1 MPLHAIDELPDRHRS
16 IFAMLAGALE
26 LVIRQ
31 SPDHRQARG
40 ECAAGRER
48 CRLYESHQPL
58 SLRMLE
64 VPLRDPVNG
73 CEQPGGEVTE
83 PFERFGPGKGMREVF
98 CSRHE
103 AITPAPV
110 AAFANGPRTEDP

>member
-1 MPLHAIDELPDRHRS
+1 MRR
-16 IFAMLAGALE
+16 AGND
-26 LVIRQ
+26 VGSMNHI
-31 SPDHRQARG
+31 S
-40 ECAAGRER
+40 
-48 CRLYESHQPL
+48 L
-58 SLRMLE
+58 SLRVLE
-64 VPLRDPVNG
+64 VTLRDSGNG

-83 PFERFGPGKGMREVF
+83 PFERFGSGKGMREVF